1 MGKFND
7 VKGSVLKLYDTYSKE
22 TNLNF
27 QQITKEIAKDV
38 GIEWDEYFRVK
49 VGRWLAKAGLRTPQ
63 TVKSDN
69 DLENETVTET
79 NQYSNGVQSM
89 PSAWSTELNKF
100 LTIEE
105 FCAKYGLNVSS
116 VKSSKLVSH
125 NAGHM
130 TYNIAFFT
138 QEEEAV
144 LNVSEDLETV
154 IKKYISKQTVDTEV
168 LPILNSDTFDR
179 LVFTDVHIG
188 MSVQGNGD
196 PLYDGKWDR
205 EELLKRLEVM
215 VNHVANHQRSNI
227 LYIDDL
233 GDFLDGLGG
242 ETTRKGH
249 HLPQNMNDKE
259 AFDLA
264 LEFKI
269 LLVETLLESYSFITL
284 NNITED
290 NHSGVFGYFASSAVK
305 GILETKYPDRVTV
318 NNRKKFIEH
327 YSVGKHTFILCHGKD
342 SESLKFG
349 FKPILDTKQAEKID
363 QYCKEHKLY
372 NGNYIEFSKG
382 DSHQGIF
389 DDTTSN
395 DFQYYSYPAF
405 SPPSNWV
412 KVNFKNSKS
421 GFRFYNIQYKENI
434 KIAIPYYFK

>member
-1 MGKFND
+1 MGKYNE
-7 VKGSVLKLYDTYSKE
+7 VKGSVLTLYTTYSKD
-22 TNLNF
+22 TSLSYN
-27 QQITKEIAKDV
+27 QIVKKIASDL
-38 GIEWDEYFRVK
+38 GLEYEEYFRIK
-49 VGRWLAKAGLRTPQ
+49 VTRWLDKAGLRKPIINIE
-63 TVKSDN
+63 SDE
-69 DLENETVTET
+69 DFSNETVTET

-144 LNVSEDLETV
+144 LNVSEDLEEV
-154 IKKYISKQTVDTEV
+154 IKKYITKQTVDQRLV
-168 LPILNSDTFDR
+168 VANSDTFDR
-179 LVFTDVHIG
+179 LVFSDVHIG

-205 EELLKRLEVM
+205 QELLKRLDVM
-215 VNHVANHQRSNI
+215 IHHVRDHQSSNV

-269 LLVETLLESYSFITL
+269 KLVETLLQSYTHIIL
-284 NNITED
+284 NNVTED

-305 GILETKYPDRVTV
+305 GILETKYPEKVTV
-318 NNRKKFIEH
+318 NNRKRFIEN
-327 YSVGKHTFILCHGKD
+327 YTVGKHTFVLCHGKD

-363 QYCKEHKLY
+363 QYCKEHGLY
-372 NGNYIEFSKG
+372 NGNFIEFSKG

-395 DFQYYSYPAF
+395 DFHYYSYPAF

-434 KIAIPYYFK
+434 KIAIPYYF